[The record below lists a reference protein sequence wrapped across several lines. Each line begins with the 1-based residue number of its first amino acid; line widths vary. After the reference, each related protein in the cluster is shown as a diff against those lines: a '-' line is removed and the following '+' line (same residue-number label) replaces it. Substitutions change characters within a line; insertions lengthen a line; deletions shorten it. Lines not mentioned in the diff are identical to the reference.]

1 MTDILAISLGPVG
14 SRMAAP
20 GIRALNMA
28 RVLHEQVAGARVTL
42 AVPAGDVSDIDVS
55 SLPFTV
61 THASGA
67 ELARLAMRHDI
78 IVSGQIPAG
87 LLPAAMRGRFVLD
100 MYSPLVTE
108 WASMSRWVG
117 RRHRRAILET
127 KRKHLMMELT
137 AADLVLCA
145 NERQRDFVAGIMGTL
160 GMITPQQFEEDP
172 SLGNRIAI
180 APLGIR
186 SHEPVRSA
194 QVMRGV
200 RPGFGEDDLI
210 LLWNGTIIEWY
221 DVETLLRAVAL
232 VSQRRPDVKLV
243 FLGTAYP
250 QAKEGFES
258 KTIGAGAVEAAMA
271 LADELGILDKHVF
284 FNHGWADAATT
295 EQHLLE
301 SDIGVSTYYD
311 NVETHFS
318 FRVRYLDLFWASL
331 PIICTRGDVVSEM
344 VAARNLGAAV
354 PASDV
359 DVLAGEILRLG
370 DPALRDV
377 CRRNLNAMR
386 EEYRWER
393 TLAPVINFCT
403 SPPPRGP
410 EKRDRY
416 FPLAYRGLDWAM
428 SEAHEKLRFVYRK
441 KLMRSAY
448 TGME

>member
-1 MTDILAISLGPVG
+1 MTDILVISLGPVG

-28 RVLHEQVAGARVTL
+28 RVLQDQVPGARVTL
-42 AVPAGDVSDIDVS
+42 AIPPGDVSDVDRA
-55 SLPFTV
+55 SLPFAITQA
-61 THASGA
+61 TGG
-67 ELARLAMRHDI
+67 ELARLAMRNDV
-78 IVSGQIPAG
+78 IVSGQLPTG

-108 WASMSRWVG
+108 WASMFRWVG
-117 RRHRRAILET
+117 KRHRRAQLEA

-145 NERQRDFVAGIMGTL
+145 NERQRDFVAGIMGTH
-160 GMITPQQFEEDP
+160 GMITARQFENDP
-172 SLGNRIAI
+172 TLCSRIAV

-186 SHEPVRSA
+186 PHEPVRRA
-194 QVMRGV
+194 NVMRGV
-200 RPGFGEDDLI
+200 RPGFGQDDLI

-232 VSQRRPDVKLV
+232 VSGTQPDVKLV

-258 KTIGAGAVEAAMA
+258 KSIGAGAVTDAMA
-271 LADELGILDKHVF
+271 LAEELGILDKHVF

-295 EQHLLE
+295 EQHLIE
-301 SDIGVSTYYD
+301 SDIGVSTYFD
-311 NVETHFS
+311 NLETHFS
-318 FRVRYLDLFWASL
+318 FRVRYLDLLWASL
-331 PIICTRGDVVSEM
+331 PIICTQGDVVSEL
-344 VAARNLGAAV
+344 VAERNLGAAV
-354 PASDV
+354 PAKDV
-359 DVLAGEILRLG
+359 EALAGAILRLG
-370 DPALRDV
+370 DAAARDV
-377 CRRNLNAMR
+377 CRRNLDVMR

-393 TLAPVINFCT
+393 TLAPVIDFC
-403 SPPPRGP
+403 SALPPRGP

-416 FPLAYRGLDWAM
+416 LPLAYRSLDWAI
-428 SEAHEKLRFVYRK
+428 SEAHEKLRFAYRK
-441 KLMRSAY
+441 KLMGRGY